1 MTREQI
7 LQKYPEVKITTEDLE
22 EGANKIENKDA
33 QLESEQD
40 SLKFNY
46 HENEQFK
53 ADEKSLIDESNN
65 INFQP
70 DLSNI
75 QLPLNEQFAQNISEQ
90 PEIQVQALDTESPE
104 KNQQLEISAQHK
116 NHQSLEKEDQSNF
129 NEQHQKMKIQ
139 HNDQI

>member
-1 MTREQI
+1 MIRACIEAQSLRYYIDEAQNQNKHFFQLKARELIEREKDDMVAAAQANLLFQKLLMTREQI

-65 INFQP
+65 INF
-70 DLSNI
+70 
-75 QLPLNEQFAQNISEQ
+75 
-90 PEIQVQALDTESPE
+90 
-104 KNQQLEISAQHK
+104 
-116 NHQSLEKEDQSNF
+116 
-129 NEQHQKMKIQ
+129 
-139 HNDQI
+139 